1 MLDLL
6 LFSIWRDPKCFVE
19 APASRSIHDVLLD
32 RVVIRGGNRGVVVV
46 ETDRFMK
53 MNGTGVVVVEE
64 VHRTVVAAVDRDIPE
79 LESDSLDPVA

>member
-1 MLDLL
+1 M
-6 LFSIWRDPKCFVE
+6 
-19 APASRSIHDVLLD
+19 LLD

-79 LESDSLDPVA
+79 IESDSLDPVA